1 MEGLKVQHTKRKKD
15 WKVMSVGIVEIA
27 CLLLNHP
34 KKKIDLIIGKKK
46 GEV

>member
-1 MEGLKVQHTKRKKD
+1 
-15 WKVMSVGIVEIA
+15 MSVGIVEIA